1 MYEDKINDIIQ
12 NIKNDIEKDKL
23 EISRIRKEMNKL
35 KRCIKESTELKLY
48 NKEFEEELLLKKDK
62 IVSIKEKISNK
73 KKAIYRLNIA
83 LNLLK

>member
-1 MYEDKINDIIQ
+1 MYEEKINDIIQ
-12 NIKNDIEKDKL
+12 NINNEIVFDKS

-62 IVSIKEKISNK
+62 INSIKEKISNE
-73 KKAIYRLNIA
+73 KKALYRLNIV
-83 LNLLK
+83 LHLLK